1 MRGSSKVATRNRGHR
16 FFGIKHMISGEL
28 MQSSFRDILIRYEAE
43 FRKSL
48 MAAVFHAKGNK
59 DNKPS
64 IYNLPNVAN
73 PGSSHIAVSYRNCVS
88 RDLLSNP
95 LRDILRALGKNA
107 WSTTWSCADGV
118 DFGQPQEDQTG
129 LLVESGGVITL
140 YLFTSHVPRSILVDE
155 KLDRVVVCGWNYRT
169 ADSDEAVRIIVNG
182 CEMPVSVK
190 SFMGCFDFILGKNE
204 AESFFVFAE
213 NAAGCAQD
221 FIGLRTIRALSPNEF
236 GLFRLDEEEAIG
248 EWIKLVRS
256 HKDLDQ
262 KMKHLSGGEQ
272 SMGYAYNVIDQ
283 SNRDD
288 YPTIEEDSKSLII
301 EEEVLER
308 FESADF
314 VKCLVGSSDFAKCF
328 MSSEHLFSQHDC
340 ADCIDYTS
348 IVSGY
353 LKSVEQLLFSLA
365 LFYIDGDLKMKY
377 SSGRNRY
384 GDKPWY
390 EWVSNCKMIDFTTE
404 NLPCLDATMGSLWHF
419 FEGNASTLLEIGQE
433 KQRILVDCLK
443 LYSQEC
449 RNDAFHK
456 HNIDRWS
463 RVELIRHN
471 TLYLLIVLLSLFRFP
486 VTIGDAKVQLG
497 CIDDD
502 RLERLY
508 HSAIR
513 RGCEAFEFHCEG
525 GAACLRVSFRPD
537 KTPFPIFEDSGL
549 MEPGSYLVFA
559 DNDAGSDWV
568 LNRLSMPVRIIAR
581 GRGERSW
588 AI

>member
-1 MRGSSKVATRNRGHR
+1 
-16 FFGIKHMISGEL
+16 
-28 MQSSFRDILIRYEAE
+28 MQSSFRSILFRYEAD

-48 MAAVFHAKGNK
+48 MAAVFHAEGNK
-59 DNKPS
+59 DSKPS
-64 IYNLPNVAN
+64 IYNLPDIAN
-73 PGSSHIAVSYRNCVS
+73 PDSDYIAASYRNCVS

-95 LRDILRALGKNA
+95 LRDIFRVLGKKA
-107 WSTTWSCADGV
+107 WSTTWHCVDGV

-140 YLFTSHVPRSILVDE
+140 YLFTCHAPRSILVDE
-155 KLDRVVVCGWNYRT
+155 KLDRAVVCGWNYRT
-169 ADSDEAVRIIVNG
+169 AGSDDAVRIIVNG

-190 SFMGCFDFILGKNE
+190 SFMECFDSIMDKNE
-204 AESFFVFAE
+204 AESFIVFAE
-213 NAAGCAQD
+213 NAASSAQD
-221 FIGLRTIRALSPNEF
+221 FIGLKTIQTLSPNEF
-236 GLFRLDEEEAIG
+236 GLFRLDEEEVID

-256 HKDLDQ
+256 YKDLDP
-262 KMKHLSGGEQ
+262 KVKHLSNGEQ
-272 SMGYAYNVIDQ
+272 SMRYAYNVIDQ
-283 SNRDD
+283 NNRGE
-288 YPTIEEDSKSLII
+288 YPTIEEDSKTLVI

-328 MSSEHLFSQHDC
+328 MSSEYLFLQHDC

-365 LFYIDGDLKMKY
+365 LFFIDNGMKMKCGG
-377 SSGRNRY
+377 GRNQH
-384 GDKPWY
+384 GNKPRY
-390 EWVSNCKMIDFTTE
+390 EWINNCKMVDFTTD
-404 NLPCLDATMGSLWHF
+404 NLPCIDATMGSLWHF
-419 FEGNASTLLEIGQE
+419 FEDNASTLLEIDQE
-433 KQRILVDCLK
+433 KQCILINCLK

-471 TLYLLIVLLSLFRFP
+471 TIFLLIMLLSLFRFP
-486 VTIGDAKVQLG
+486 IAIDDAKARLG
-497 CIDDD
+497 CVDDD

-508 HSAIR
+508 HSVAR
-513 RGCEAFEFHCEG
+513 KGCKAFEFHYPNDEEEITR
-525 GAACLRVSFRPD
+525 LRVSFRPD

-549 MEPGSYLVFA
+549 ITSGSYLVFA
-559 DNDAGSDWV
+559 DNDAESDWT
-568 LNRLSMPVRIIAR
+568 LTRFSMPMRIIAR
-581 GRGERSW
+581 GRSEKSW
-588 AI
+588 EI